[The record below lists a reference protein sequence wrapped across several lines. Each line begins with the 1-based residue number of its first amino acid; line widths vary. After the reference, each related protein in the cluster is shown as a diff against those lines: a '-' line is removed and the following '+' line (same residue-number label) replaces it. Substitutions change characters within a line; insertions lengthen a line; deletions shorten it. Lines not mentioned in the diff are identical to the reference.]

1 MATCLLLELS
11 FEDALDSLWNLLS
24 SAYLQWTLLC
34 VSSRCLHKNSDQI
47 LSENHC
53 TWSQKRSFKRRLKFW
68 VLRGPRK
75 KMFLKLEQRTCPV
88 FVIQTQALPRHVRSP
103 CSTLWWSWHA
113 CAAVGV
119 LAELL
124 TLHSHRV
131 GMGLKDVCHG
141 EPCWYSAGAV
151 GFCCHFCFLFTFSF
165 LVWKETELIKGSLGC
180 PYSTGS
186 RHAQPAVSWDKGFQ
200 YQGCVSLQHV
210 KHGVG
215 MSTDCLYI

>member
-1 MATCLLLELS
+1 VRE
-11 FEDALDSLWNLLS
+11 
-24 SAYLQWTLLC
+24 YLQWTLLC

-75 KMFLKLEQRTCPV
+75 KLFLKLEQRTCPV

-131 GMGLKDVCHG
+131 GTGLKDMCHG

-186 RHAQPAVSWDKGFQ
+186 RHAQPAQFHEIKDSSIRAVFLCSTWSMVWGWAHTVFIFKLLF
-200 YQGCVSLQHV
+200 CVS
-210 KHGVG
+210 
-215 MSTDCLYI
+215 